1 MLRRGIVDGMDKG
14 LFRMV
19 AAGNWPCCKD
29 ICTVPIS
36 VSVSSARA
44 VSAVPCGDALP
55 LVSEEEGEEVNTN
68 NNNNNNNNK
77 ERKVVKGTHETFW
90 SSDLTY
96 NLLDRNR
103 KEKGIDLPENPK
115 FGEYFTDHML
125 MVTHSVG
132 AGWSAPRIQPLEAVP
147 MHPGSQVLHYGM
159 SCFEGM
165 KAYKGPDGRVRLF
178 RPERNVERLL
188 RSAQRLNLPAFR
200 PGELLECIKSLVRTD
215 AQWVPDSIGKSLYIR
230 PVLYSSSSILGV
242 SSPIESTLSVVLS
255 PTGLYFSSA
264 TLQPVD
270 MFVDEA
276 HTRAWPG
283 GAGDVKIGGNYA
295 PTIFPQALA
304 SRKFGSHQ
312 VVYTFNPQRH
322 LGRKSIN
329 ADALTEFEECGA
341 MNIFFV
347 FDKGRGVRELA
358 TPGLRGT
365 ILPGVT
371 RASIIELAGTNADS
385 MRVSERSITVQEVD
399 AAHRQGRLLE
409 IFACGTASL
418 VQPIGSLT
426 RDSGD
431 RWIPKN
437 PVGPCTRDMYTQ
449 LVRIQHG
456 LVDHPWSTVIQR

>member
-1 MLRRGIVDGMDKG
+1 MQV
-14 LFRMV
+14 
-19 AAGNWPCCKD
+19 
-29 ICTVPIS
+29 
-36 VSVSSARA
+36 
-44 VSAVPCGDALP
+44 
-55 LVSEEEGEEVNTN
+55 GETN
-68 NNNNNNNNK
+68 
-77 ERKVVKGTHETFW
+77 ETFRW
-90 SSDLTY
+90 RDLTY
-96 NLLDRNR
+96 TLLERNHQKPR
-103 KEKGIDLPENPK
+103 VDLPEDLK

-125 MVTHSVG
+125 MVTHSAVG
-132 AGWSAPRIQPLEAVP
+132 GGRWSAPRIRPLEAVP

-165 KAYKGPDGRVRLF
+165 KAYRGPDGHVRLF
-178 RPERNVERLL
+178 RPDINVKRLL
-188 RSAQRLNLPAFR
+188 RSAQRLNLPAFC
-200 PGELLECIKSLVRTD
+200 PDELLECIKSLVRTD
-215 AQWVPDSIGKSLYIR
+215 ARWVPDSVGKSLYIR

-255 PTGLYFSSA
+255 PTGSYFSSA

-270 MFVDEA
+270 MFVDEV

-304 SRKFGSHQ
+304 SKYFGSHQ

-322 LGRKSIN
+322 LGQK
-329 ADALTEFEECGA
+329 DAHAHDCLTEFEECGA

-347 FDKGRGVRELA
+347 FDKGQGVCELA

-371 RASIIELAGTNADS
+371 RASIIELAGMKTDS
-385 MRVSERSITVQEVD
+385 MRVSERSITLQEVD
-399 AAHRQGRLLE
+399 EAHQQSRLLE

-426 RDSGD
+426 RANGD
-431 RWIPKN
+431 RWIPKHV
-437 PVGPCTRDMYTQ
+437 VGPCTRDMYSQ

-456 LVDHPWSTVIQR
+456 LVNHPWSTIIQ

>member
-1 MLRRGIVDGMDKG
+1 MLLTTSTTDCLLQVGNKKG
-14 LFRMV
+14 RY
-19 AAGNWPCCKD
+19 
-29 ICTVPIS
+29 
-36 VSVSSARA
+36 
-44 VSAVPCGDALP
+44 
-55 LVSEEEGEEVNTN
+55 
-68 NNNNNNNNK
+68 
-77 ERKVVKGTHETFW
+77 ETFR

-96 NLLDRNR
+96 SLLER
-103 KEKGIDLPENPK
+103 KQKQLRIDLPENPK

-125 MVTHSVG
+125 LVTHSVG

-188 RSAQRLNLPAFR
+188 RSAKRLNLPAFCSE
-200 PGELLECIKSLVRTD
+200 ELLECIKSLVRTD

-230 PVLYSSSSILGV
+230 PVLYSSSNILGV

-255 PTGLYFSSA
+255 PTGSYFSSG
-264 TLQPVD
+264 TLHPVD
-270 MFVDEA
+270 MFVDEV

-304 SRKFGSHQ
+304 SKHYGSHQ

-322 LGRKSIN
+322 LESEKN
-329 ADALTEFEECGA
+329 TDALTEFEECGA

-347 FDKGRGVRELA
+347 FDKGQGVCELA
-358 TPGLRGT
+358 TPGLLRGT

-371 RASIIELAGTNADS
+371 RASILELAKASIGS
-385 MRVSERSITVQEVD
+385 LCVSERSITVQEVD
-399 AAHRQGRLLE
+399 EAHQQGRLLE

-426 RDSGD
+426 RNTGSK
-431 RWIPKN
+431 WIPKYS
-437 PVGPCTRDMYTQ
+437 VGPYTRDMYTQ

-456 LVDHPWSTVIQR
+456 LVNHPWSTVIA